1 MSSSPSSLYFA
12 QAFHHGEPD
21 HRSYVV
27 AIGSKDRVEALARAE
42 RIKSGGEYGVAIY
55 AVAQNAAVQ
64 DDPCLVD
71 YLASNMGE
79 RWTSKREREHRL
91 D

>member
-1 MSSSPSSLYFA
+1 MSSTPSSLYFA

-27 AIGSKDRVEALARAE
+27 AVGSKDRVEALARAE
-42 RIKSGGEYGVAIY
+42 RAKSGGEYGVAIY
-55 AVAQNAAVQ
+55 AVAPDAAVQ
-64 DDPCLVD
+64 EDPCLVE

-79 RWTSKREREHRL
+79 HWTCNATAEHQHA
-91 D
+91 